1 MYCTTM
7 SKFEI
12 YAAYDAIISLEAS
25 GDFRGACKKMKSINK
40 SVSRRASRWQS

>member
-1 MYCTTM
+1 M